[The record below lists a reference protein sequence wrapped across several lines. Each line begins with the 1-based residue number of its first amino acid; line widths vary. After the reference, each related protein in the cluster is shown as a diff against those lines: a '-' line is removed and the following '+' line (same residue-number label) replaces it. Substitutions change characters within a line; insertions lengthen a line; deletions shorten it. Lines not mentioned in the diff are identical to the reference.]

1 MAALGPVLATL
12 GVLSGASREALGIIL
27 ELCQSTFGGPKAL
40 GKRFG
45 SDVCKY
51 CKTLKSI
58 GKYCKN
64 GGSEEQKWMEN
75 NQNTYQEAIFGRNF
89 DEEPPTSVQK

>member
-51 CKTLKSI
+51 CKTLKNI
-58 GKYCKN
+58 GRYCKN
-64 GGSEEQKWMEN
+64 GGSEEQELMKSE
-75 NQNTYQEAIFGRNF
+75 QDIYREVIFWLRI
-89 DEEPPTSVQK
+89 

>member
-1 MAALGPVLATL
+1 MESLGATVAALGPVLATL
-12 GVLSGASREALGIIL
+12 GVLLGVSWEALGIIL

-51 CKTLKSI
+51 CKTLK
-58 GKYCKN
+58 KH
-64 GGSEEQKWMEN
+64 ERVLLKWRFRGTEI
-75 NQNTYQEAIFGRNF
+75 YDR
-89 DEEPPTSVQK
+89 

>member
-27 ELCQSTFGGPKAL
+27 ELCQSTIGGPKAL
-40 GKRFG
+40 GKHFG

-51 CKTLKSI
+51 CKTLKNI
-58 GKYCKN
+58 EMYCKN
-64 GGSEEQKWMEN
+64 GGSEEQEFMKSK
-75 NQNTYQEAIFGRNF
+75 QDIHREAIFWLRI
-89 DEEPPTSVQK
+89 

>member
-12 GVLSGASREALGIIL
+12 GVLLGASWEALGIIL

-51 CKTLKSI
+51 CKTFKNI
-58 GKYCKN
+58 GKYFKN
-64 GGSEEQKWMEN
+64 GGSEEQELMKSK
-75 NQNTYQEAIFGRNF
+75 QDIHRVAIFWLRI
-89 DEEPPTSVQK
+89 